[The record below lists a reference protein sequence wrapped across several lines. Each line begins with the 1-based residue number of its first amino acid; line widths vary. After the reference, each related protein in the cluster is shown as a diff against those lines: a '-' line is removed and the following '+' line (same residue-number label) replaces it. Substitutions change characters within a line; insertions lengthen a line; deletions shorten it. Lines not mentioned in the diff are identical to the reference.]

1 MSRGGG
7 DVEVIL
13 GKAPP
18 PGKMRPHGDD
28 SEADGGEEDYDA
40 ALDSMGA
47 FIDAVKSGDA
57 QAALDAWED
66 VKANC

>member
-1 MSRGGG
+1 VKG

-13 GKAPP
+13 GKMPP
-18 PGKMRPHGDD
+18 PGKTPPKPMDKGGDKG
-28 SEADGGEEDYDA
+28 DGGDDYDA

-57 QAALDAWED
+57 QAALDAWGD
-66 VKANC
+66 VKSNC

>member
-1 MSRGGG
+1 MA
-7 DVEVIL
+7 IL
-13 GKAPP
+13 EKAPP
-18 PGKMRPHGDD
+18 PGKMPPKPMDKGGDK
-28 SEADGGEEDYDA
+28 EGGGDDYDA

-66 VKANC
+66 VKSNC